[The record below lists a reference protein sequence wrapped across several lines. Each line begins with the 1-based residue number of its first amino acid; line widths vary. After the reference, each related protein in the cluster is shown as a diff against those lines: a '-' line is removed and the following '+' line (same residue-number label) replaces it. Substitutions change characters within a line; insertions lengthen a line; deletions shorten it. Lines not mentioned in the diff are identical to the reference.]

1 MGAKIRCKKCGDIL
15 ESKYRHDFKMCSCK
29 SCYIDGGNDYC
40 RVGGNKEDYEM
51 YSMDFEEFLWAKIY
65 NVKSQFEAFIFF
77 EKL

>member
-40 RVGGNKEDYEM
+40 RVGGNKEDYEWIDEKM
-51 YSMDFEEFLWAKIY
+51 MKLKIY

>member
-40 RVGGNKEDYEM
+40 RVGGNKEDYE
-51 YSMDFEEFLWAKIY
+51 
-65 NVKSQFEAFIFF
+65 
-77 EKL
+77 

>member
-40 RVGGNKEDYEM
+40 RVGGNKEDYEWFYLRSGSRM
-51 YSMDFEEFLWAKIY
+51 GGNGSLD
-65 NVKSQFEAFIFF
+65 
-77 EKL
+77 

>member
-40 RVGGNKEDYEM
+40 RVGGNKEDYVQICK
-51 YSMDFEEFLWAKIY
+51 LNQPTKI
-65 NVKSQFEAFIFF
+65 
-77 EKL
+77 KLKYPKKITIIK